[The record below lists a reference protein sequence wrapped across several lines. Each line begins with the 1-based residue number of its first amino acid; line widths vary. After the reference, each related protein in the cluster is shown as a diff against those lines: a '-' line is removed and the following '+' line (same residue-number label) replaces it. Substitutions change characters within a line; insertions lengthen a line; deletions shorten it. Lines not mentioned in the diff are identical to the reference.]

1 MENIDKIRAFNRTV
15 TQRLGVLNEKFLG
28 RDRPYVESRLL
39 FEIGAEGASIRDLR
53 ARLGLDSGFLSRLL
67 RALECKG
74 LAHTRPSADDRRV
87 RCVRL
92 SRAGRAELRRIDALS
107 NRFAQSMLSPLNAAQ
122 AKRLVAAM
130 TEIERLLRA
139 SGVEIESADPAE
151 PDAQHCL
158 THYFAELNVRFRGGF
173 DPGKSGG
180 RADRADFLAPHGRL
194 FVARLFGEPIGCG
207 GLRTLTRGVGE
218 IKRMWIAPNARGL
231 GLGRRLLAELERE
244 ARRRRFRRIRLDTN
258 GTLDEAL
265 HLYRSS
271 GYREIARFN
280 DNPYAQHWFE
290 KVLR

>member
-1 MENIDKIRAFNRTV
+1 MNDIQQIRAFNRTV
-15 TQRLGVLNEKFLG
+15 AQRLGVLNDKFLG
-28 RDRPYVESRLL
+28 RDRPYVETRLL
-39 FEIGAEGASIRDLR
+39 FEIGAQGATVRELR
-53 ARLGLDSGFLSRLL
+53 ARLSLDSGFLSRLL
-67 RALECKG
+67 RALERKG
-74 LAHTRPSADDRRV
+74 LAKTETSAQDGRV

-92 SRAGRAELRRIDALS
+92 SREGRTELRRIDALS
-107 NRFAQSMLSPLNAAQ
+107 DRFAESMLSPLNGAQ

-130 TEIERLLRA
+130 TEIERLLRV
-139 SGVEIESADPAE
+139 SSVEIESSDPAD

-158 THYFAELNVRFRGGF
+158 THYFAELNTRFRSGF

-180 RADRADFLAPHGRL
+180 RADRADFLPPHGCL
-194 FVARLFGEPIGCG
+194 LVARLFGEPVGCG
-207 GLRTLTRGVGE
+207 GLRTLSRGVGE

-244 ARRRRFRRIRLDTN
+244 ARHHRFRRLRLDTN
-258 GTLDEAL
+258 ATLDEAL

-290 KVLR
+290 KTLR